1 MEVEDLQQLSSCDCM
16 LVFPNYKGHYEI
28 WANLNKDYMV
38 WLDKDDFV
46 KTLSAMFPAIRVP
59 EVLKAL
65 MDGNIVFVGKENWH
79 ITKPRVE
86 EPKLEMPTW
95 KQVTRKGG
103 LTSTYKIN
111 PLFGTRS

>member
-16 LVFPNYKGHYEI
+16 LVFPNYKGYYEI

-38 WLDKDDFV
+38 WLDRDDFV
-46 KTLSAMFPAIRVP
+46 KTLAAMFPAIRVP

-65 MDGNIVFVGKENWH
+65 NDGNIVFVGKENWH
-79 ITKPRVE
+79 VTKPHVE
-86 EPKLEMPTW
+86 EPKLEMPTL
-95 KQVTRKGG
+95 KQLTRKGG

-111 PLFGTRS
+111 PLFGTRR

>member
-46 KTLSAMFPAIRVP
+46 RTLAAMFPAIKVP

-65 MDGNIVFVGKENWH
+65 TD
-79 ITKPRVE
+79 
-86 EPKLEMPTW
+86 
-95 KQVTRKGG
+95 
-103 LTSTYKIN
+103 
-111 PLFGTRS
+111 